1 MIVEEYMPTHR
12 DKTIEYKNLKKGQ
25 KLKTSQLKP
34 MTGIP
39 LVTSILMESP
49 KQGRGIKHT
58 LLVDTKGSEVGLF
71 DEMGSVYGHDVQLA
85 LLEDVKCWVTVIDK
99 PEEVQF

>member
-1 MIVEEYMPTHR
+1 MIVEEYIPTYRHMS
-12 DKTIEYKNLKKGQ
+12 IEYKKLKKGQ
-25 KLKTSQLKP
+25 KLKTSQLQP

-39 LVTSILMESP
+39 LVTSILLESP
-49 KQGRGIKHT
+49 KQGRGVKDT

-71 DEMGSVYGHDVQLA
+71 DEMGSVYGNDVQLA

-99 PEEVQF
+99 PEEVIF